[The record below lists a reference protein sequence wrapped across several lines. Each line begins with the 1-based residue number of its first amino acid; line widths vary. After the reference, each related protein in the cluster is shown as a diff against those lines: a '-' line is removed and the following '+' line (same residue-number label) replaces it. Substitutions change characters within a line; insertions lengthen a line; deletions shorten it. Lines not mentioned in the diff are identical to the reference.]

1 MNLCIGLTRDHPA
14 LNNSRQFPGVGAIR
28 RSLVECRGDQYCTD
42 SVAQIRTASG
52 LQKSR
57 LSLIDTYTKMS
68 FAKLY
73 DRKTP
78 ITAADLLNDRVLP
91 FFDEPARQVFARST
105 VSSLG

>member
-1 MNLCIGLTRDHPA
+1 MI
-14 LNNSRQFPGVGAIR
+14 SRRV
-28 RSLVECRGDQYCTD
+28 SGDQYCTD

-57 LSLIDTYTKMS
+57 LSLIDTYAKMS

-78 ITAADLLNDRVLP
+78 IMS
-91 FFDEPARQVFARST
+91 ARSLSAPGST
-105 VSSLG
+105 GST

>member
-1 MNLCIGLTRDHPA
+1 
-14 LNNSRQFPGVGAIR
+14 
-28 RSLVECRGDQYCTD
+28 
-42 SVAQIRTASG
+42 VAQIRTASG

-91 FFDEPARQVFARST
+91 FFDEHEYFQLMSALNLRLKSD
-105 VSSLG
+105 